1 MGDYYFFSDFTAP
14 NGSFPV
20 SVLLDAT
27 KKAARRN
34 WQAAPQ
40 ESPLAIQLLS
50 NY

>member
-27 KKAARRN
+27 KKAARRM
-34 WQAAPQ
+34 AGCYTQ
-40 ESPLAIQLLS
+40 ETCLAVG
-50 NY
+50 YR